1 MSTRAAGLAVHGIA
15 SGEVGLS
22 RESAWVGVA
31 FGLQWVDSGQM
42 PEPARRAH
50 DRLHEISYLFRFLR
64 PYRRRFVFAM
74 AASTVSMSFGMLFP
88 FLVGQLVDTAL
99 PTAKFLARTVWNPG
113 VNTIALT
120 LAGTLLI
127 QAALTFF
134 SSFSFNTV
142 GERAVVD
149 LRTKLFGRIVMFP
162 MRFFGER
169 RVGEL
174 ASRLSNDLAQI
185 QDLFAFTTPQAIRQI
200 ILFGGGSVAITLT
213 SWRLSLVMV
222 CSLPPVILTALWVG
236 RAVRRTSREAQDR
249 LAEAATVVE
258 ETLQNIGSVKAYSN
272 EEFEGRRYSS
282 MLGRYL
288 GVVLPAAKYRASLV
302 AIIIAGIFGSITL
315 VLWYGAKLMQAGELS
330 HGELTRFTLF
340 TVLIGGSVASAADIF
355 TTINRTAGASQ
366 RVRELF
372 HEETEDVA
380 LPSGKMPRL
389 AGDVRFE
396 EVSFSYP
403 SRPELPVLAGLSL
416 HAAPGEKIALVG
428 PSGAGKTTIASLLL
442 RYYEPLQGRLVIDGK
457 PAGSLP
463 IAALRG
469 NMALVPQEVLLFG
482 GTIREN
488 IAYGRPGAS
497 DEEIRA
503 AARRANCEEFITR
516 FPERY
521 ETIVGERGVQ
531 ISGGQRQRIAI
542 ARALLRDPAILIL
555 DEATSSLDSESE
567 RLVQEALTTLL
578 EGRTAF
584 IIAHRLSTVRLADRI
599 YVIERGRA
607 IESGTHDE
615 LMEHEGGLY
624 RRLSEIQFGV

>member
-1 MSTRAAGLAVHGIA
+1 
-15 SGEVGLS
+15 
-22 RESAWVGVA
+22 
-31 FGLQWVDSGQM
+31 M
-42 PEPARRAH
+42 PDPERRVP
-50 DRLHEISYLFRFLR
+50 DRLHEISYLFRFLH
-64 PYRRRFVFAM
+64 PYRRRFGFAM
-74 AASTVSMSFGMLFP
+74 AASMVSMSFGMLFP
-88 FLVGQLVDTAL
+88 FLVGQLVDTAI
-99 PTAKFLARTVWNPG
+99 PTPTFVLHAAWRPS
-113 VNTIALT
+113 VNAIALA
-120 LAGTLLI
+120 LAGTLFI

-149 LRTKLFGRIVMFP
+149 LRTKLFSRLVMFP

-174 ASRLSNDLAQI
+174 SSRLSNDLAQI

-200 ILFGGGSVAITLT
+200 ILFGGGSVAITIT

-236 RAVRRTSREAQDR
+236 RKVRRTSREAQDR
-249 LAEAATVVE
+249 LAEAATIVE
-258 ETLQNIGSVKAYSN
+258 ESLQNIGSVKAYSN

-315 VLWYGAKLMQAGELS
+315 VLWYGARLMQVGELS

-355 TTINRTAGASQ
+355 TTVNRTAGASQ

-372 HEETEDVA
+372 HEETEEVA
-380 LPSGKMPRL
+380 LPSGKLPRL

-396 EVSFSYP
+396 EVRFAYP
-403 SRPELPVLAGLSL
+403 SRPELPVLAGFSL
-416 HAAPGEKIALVG
+416 HASPGEKIALVG

-442 RYYEPLQGRLVIDGK
+442 RFYEPLQGRLVIDGK
-457 PAGSLP
+457 PAASLP
-463 IAALRG
+463 ITTLRG

-482 GTIREN
+482 GTIRDN

-516 FPERY
+516 FPEGY

-567 RLVQEALTTLL
+567 RLVQEALATLL

-584 IIAHRLSTVRLADRI
+584 IIAHRLSTVRQADRI
-599 YVIERGRA
+599 YVIDRGQA
-607 IESGTHDE
+607 VENGTHEE
-615 LMEHEGGLY
+615 LMEREGGLY